1 MMTPRKKANDLVL
14 EMHRIEN
21 DPNHYMSI
29 DNAKKCALIAV
40 QEIIDQWEYIDT
52 YLANLNG
59 EFNPNL
65 HYWQEVENELNKSE

>member
-29 DNAKKCALIAV
+29 DNAKKCALVA
-40 QEIIDQWEYIDT
+40 
-52 YLANLNG
+52 
-59 EFNPNL
+59 
-65 HYWQEVENELNKSE
+65 VENIIGMVDEESLYSQYWDEVKEEILKM